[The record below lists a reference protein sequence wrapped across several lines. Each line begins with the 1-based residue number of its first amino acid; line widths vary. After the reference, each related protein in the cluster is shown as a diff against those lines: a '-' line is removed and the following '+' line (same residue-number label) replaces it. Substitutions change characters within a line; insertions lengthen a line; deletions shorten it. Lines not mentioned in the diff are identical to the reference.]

1 VIKELIP
8 DAQEHTPPLLDTLMT
23 EAEPE
28 SDSHLVPERPFQGF
42 AEPQL
47 VSLQVEAETKSPS

>member
-8 DAQEHTPPLLDTLMT
+8 DAQELMPPLLDTLMT

-28 SDSHLVPERPFQGF
+28 SDSHPVPERPFQVF

-47 VSLQVEAETKSPS
+47 V